1 MFYVTTPIYYVNDRP
16 HIGHCYTTLLAD
28 VAARFA
34 RLREGPDAPERVF
47 FLTGTDEHAEKV
59 VASAREHGVSVQEW
73 ADRNAEAFRR
83 AFAQM
88 GFSND
93 DFVRT
98 SEARHKERASAYIR
112 RLMDAGY
119 IELGDYEGWYDP
131 SQEEYVT
138 ETVAKEHDY
147 TSPVTGRP
155 LEKRTEQNYFFRL
168 DRPEFSAWLVE
179 VIERGERGE
188 EGGLRIEPEA
198 RRNEVLGRIRQGLQ
212 RVPVS
217 RRVKEGDADW
227 GILMPGDPGHRV
239 YVWIEALCNYLTT
252 VDTPERRRFW
262 PAAGQ
267 GESTIVH
274 MMAKDILWFH
284 AVIWPCMLRALGE
297 RPPSVVYAHGY
308 WIREGRKMSKSLGN
322 FIEIEQLMAY
332 ADRFSLDGVRWYL
345 ATQGPM
351 GANDADFA
359 HRHFV
364 ETYNADLANGIGNS
378 ASRVSNMIAKYLDGE
393 LPRTCDGRFG
403 FPEGRALQA
412 ALRARELA
420 GTGVEDPTRTFDF
433 ARLTR
438 ERVARAIDAFE
449 RLRLDEMLLQ
459 GRAIVREVDDFI
471 SYSAPFTLAKKAGE
485 IEHADKAL
493 ATILYSCAEALRIAS
508 LLLYP
513 ACPQKM
519 ADLWR
524 DWRCDHLS
532 DPADANSPFREP
544 LESLCAWGRLGVA
557 HRIEKGAP
565 LFMRADPEAPPP
577 DAAGEG

>member
-98 SEARHKERASAYIR
+98 SETRHKERASAYIR

-168 DRPEFSAWLVE
+168 DRPEFSRWLLE
-179 VIERGERGE
+179 AIERGERGE

-262 PAAGQ
+262 PAPGQ

-378 ASRVSNMIAKYLDGE
+378 ASRVSNMITKYLDGE
-393 LPRTCDGRFG
+393 LTRTCDGRFG

-420 GTGVEDPTRTFDF
+420 GTEVEDPTRTFDF
-433 ARLTR
+433 AGLTR
-438 ERVARAIDAFE
+438 DRVGRAVDAFE
-449 RLRLDEMLLQ
+449 RLRLDEMLQ
-459 GRAIVREVDDFI
+459 EGRAIVREVDDFI

-519 ADLWR
+519 AELWR
-524 DWRCDHLS
+524 SWHCDHLC
-532 DPADANSPFREP
+532 DPNDANSPFREP

-557 HRIEKGAP
+557 HRIEKGPP